1 MWKFSCANA
10 LRSHLALALAL
21 ALAPPRLNTTLVG
34 FMYSTKPSLLPCAEG
49 VQYKY
54 FNGQTKKWTVD
65 EKITCDFLTKACE

>member
-1 MWKFSCANA
+1 MPSV
-10 LRSHLALALAL
+10 LTSPSPSPS
-21 ALAPPRLNTTLVG
+21 PPLCLNTTLIG

-65 EKITCDFLTKACE
+65 EKITCDFLTKAYE